1 MLTNQLMRTLWCLIV
16 VCVVAATTAR
26 PADTRS
32 ELGPAAI
39 ERAARPA
46 VGAHALRSCLHAID
60 GPRAHVPGLQLPPA
74 ALAAPFTPRIPPA
87 RALARSTGA
96 WDRIFAALVLT
107 RSARGPPI
115 A

>member
-1 MLTNQLMRTLWCLIV
+1 MRTLWCLIV
-16 VCVVAATTAR
+16 VCVVAATGAR
-26 PADTRS
+26 PTDTRK

-46 VGAHALRSCLHAID
+46 VGAHALRPSLHAI
-60 GPRAHVPGLQLPPA
+60 GGRRAQVPELQPPPV
-74 ALAAPFTPRIPPA
+74 ALGAPFALRIPPA
-87 RALARSTGA
+87 RALARSRDA
-96 WDRIFAALVLT
+96 CERIFVALVLT